1 MKNKTL
7 ILTTVMC
14 LLPILLGLALY
25 DQLPVL
31 VPIHFDMHGTPDN
44 YAPKAMAVFGLPI
57 FMAAMN
63 AVLHLAMRKDQR
75 TMEASPKVL
84 IHLTGWIP
92 AILSLILMPITLFM
106 AMGVEIPIVLI
117 VSLLVGFVFVAVGN
131 YLPKCQPNRYM
142 GIKLP
147 WTFASEENWR
157 KTHRFGG
164 FVWVVSGILIILSAI
179 INWPWVLLVA
189 LFASILLPTIYSWN
203 YARKEK

>member
-1 MKNKTL
+1 MSFKQMGVVVRKGALPGL
-7 ILTTVMC
+7 I
-14 LLPILLGLALY
+14 
-25 DQLPVL
+25 
-31 VPIHFDMHGTPDN
+31 
-44 YAPKAMAVFGLPI
+44 
-57 FMAAMN
+57 AAMFAHGFFLGGLN
-63 AVLHLAMRKDQR
+63 TWINRYVGVTLGSALGYEMRVD
-75 TMEASPKVL
+75 L
-84 IHLTGWIP
+84 IIP
-92 AILSLILMPITLFM
+92 AL
-106 AMGVEIPIVLI
+106 MGV
-117 VSLLVGFVFVAVGN
+117 VFVAVGN

-179 INWPWVLLVA
+179 INWPWVQLVA

>member
-179 INWPWVLLVA
+179 INWPWVQLVA